1 MVVLNEFP
9 NSSVE
14 PFIQTSHIDVNY
26 NCIAW
31 AASDNTRWYEPD
43 PYGYY
48 YWPRE
53 VARDYTIEAYINLY
67 EFLGYK
73 RCQNGDLEAGYT
85 KVAVFAHDALPTHA
99 ARQLENGNWTS
110 KLGKNIDV
118 EHSIFSLEN
127 GVYGQVVQYLRKAIQ
142 GN

>member
-9 NSSVE
+9 NTSVE
-14 PFIQTSHIDVNY
+14 PFIQKSHVDVNY

-43 PYGYY
+43 PFGNY
-48 YWPRE
+48 YWRGE

-67 EFLGYK
+67 EFLGYE
-73 RCQNGDLEAGYT
+73 RCEHGNLEEGYI
-85 KVAVFAHDALPTHA
+85 KVAVFAIGTWPTHA

-118 EHSIFSLEN
+118 EHSIFSIED
-127 GVYGQVVQYLRKAIQ
+127 GAYGQVIQYLRRPI
-142 GN
+142 